1 MWSKNDN
8 IDDEAGDA
16 RQNITEMRLYRNL
29 NRAVRCSE
37 FRAWCELGR
46 RQGTMCFVRLC
57 TMLLER
63 KSPP

>member
-46 RQGTMCFVRLC
+46 MQGTMCFV
-57 TMLLER
+57 
-63 KSPP
+63 